1 MIIGNMSKTPII
13 FNLKELKVEQ
23 KLVGHT
29 QRAGWAFFIDGGLK
43 ALTSSPTK
51 ETIIWNSM
59 DWSQL

>member
-1 MIIGNMSKTPII
+1 
-13 FNLKELKVEQ
+13 LE
-23 KLVGHT
+23 GHT

-59 DWSQL
+59 DWSKL